1 MHIKI
6 ISTFAFAALGA
17 IAQHTGHLGDAEEV
31 LNNPAG
37 AKYVA
42 TFDRSDGCS
51 VTGKVVAT
59 SGAGGKG
66 VDFKLLVMNLPQ
78 SMGPFAFH
86 LHDQPVPSDGNC
98 TNTLGHLDPYQRGQT
113 PPCDMEMPQ
122 TCEVGDLSGKH
133 NKLEGPTATMRF
145 NDKYAAL
152 VPGIGAFFGNRS
164 IVIHASDSSR
174 IACANFTKTMMSWPG
189 SELGS

>member
-1 MHIKI
+1 MQITI
-6 ISTFAFAALGA
+6 IVTLALTAVGA
-17 IAQHTGHLGDAEEV
+17 IAQHTGKLGDAEEV
-31 LNNPAG
+31 VNNPAC

-42 TFDRSDGCS
+42 IFERSDGFS
-51 VTGKVVAT
+51 VTGKIVAT

-66 VDFKLLVMNLPQ
+66 VDFNLRVMNLPRG
-78 SMGPFAFH
+78 MGPFAFH

-98 TNTLGHLDPYQRGQT
+98 TGTLAHLDPYQRGQT

-133 NKLEGPTATMRF
+133 GKLEGPRATMRF

-152 VPGIGAFFGNRS
+152 LPGIGAFFGNRS

-174 IACANFTKTMMSWPG
+174 IACANFTEAMVSESG